1 MSDTNRATPRTE
13 PEGQR
18 LTSLDALRGFD
29 MFWILGADSFVYA
42 IHEMG
47 KNPVTKFFAEQVDHA
62 EWAGFRFYDLI
73 FPLFVFIMGVSTV
86 FSLTKIIER
95 EGRAAAVK
103 RVLKR
108 GVLLFIVA
116 LIYSG
121 GFTNP
126 WPDMRLMGVLNRIA
140 ICYTF
145 GGLLFIFCNV
155 RVMMAAA
162 VVLLLGYWALMAQV
176 PFPDVRPVPGGDAV
190 ITKEAG
196 FKSVDQLNMN
206 STVMIHGSYVQGV
219 TLANYLDQKY
229 LPGRKY
235 DGTYDPEGI
244 LSTMPALVTGL
255 LGIFTGLFLRKQ
267 ASETNMNPIFAGA
280 AIGFFMF
287 FHSWV
292 IYKSGLVIMAVFV
305 ALAGLFLAGISY
317 WLLLPKKQI
326 EANKA
331 GNLIVAGMMLALLG
345 WIWNIEF
352 PVIKKLWTSS
362 YVLVAGGY
370 SAMLLGLFYW
380 IVDVKK
386 WQAWCQP
393 FIWIGMNPITL
404 YLTSNF
410 LGGLGFEKLA
420 RRLTGGPVK
429 EFFDT
434 HVTAGFGELVSSFVG
449 VLLFVWFARFLYQR
463 KIFLRL

>member
-1 MSDTNRATPRTE
+1 METAPT
-13 PEGQR
+13 QR

-29 MFWILGADSFVYA
+29 MFWILGADSLAYA
-42 IHEMG
+42 LHEMSD
-47 KNPVTKFFAEQVDHA
+47 NPATKFFAEQLDHA

-86 FSLTKIIER
+86 FSLEKIIVQ
-95 EGRAAAVK
+95 EGRGAAVK

-140 ICYTF
+140 LCYTF

-155 RVMMAAA
+155 RVMMAVA
-162 VVLLLGYWALMAQV
+162 VALLLGYWALLAQV
-176 PFPDVRPVPGGDAV
+176 PFPDVRPTPGGDAV

-196 FKSVDQLNMN
+196 FKKISDLNLA
-206 STVMIHGSYVQGV
+206 STTMIHGSYIQGV
-219 TLANYLDQKY
+219 NLANYLDQKY

-244 LSTMPALVTGL
+244 LSTLPALVTGL
-255 LGIFTGLFLRKQ
+255 LGIFTGLFLRLNNFPEMKKVIWLF
-267 ASETNMNPIFAGA
+267 SAGA
-280 AIGFFMF
+280 A
-287 FHSWV
+287 S
-292 IYKSGLVIMAVFV
+292 A
-305 ALAGLFLAGISY
+305 A
-317 WLLLPKKQI
+317 
-326 EANKA
+326 
-331 GNLIVAGMMLALLG
+331 LG
-345 WIWNIEF
+345 WLWNLEM

-370 SAMLLGLFYW
+370 SAMLLAVFYF

-386 WQAWCQP
+386 WQTWCQP

-429 EFFDT
+429 NFFDT
-434 HVTAGFGELVSSFVG
+434 HIAAGCGELVSSLVG
-449 VLLFVWFARFLYQR
+449 VLLFIWFARFLYQR

>member
-1 MSDTNRATPRTE
+1 MSET
-13 PEGQR
+13 QR

-47 KNPVTKFFAEQVDHA
+47 KNPVTQFFAEQVDHA

-108 GVLLFIVA
+108 GALLFIVA

-162 VVLLLGYWALMAQV
+162 VALLLGYWALMAQV

-196 FKSVDQLNMN
+196 FKNVSQLNMD
-206 STVMIHGSYVQGV
+206 STVMIHGSYIQGV
-219 TLANYLDQKY
+219 NLANYLDQKY

-235 DGTYDPEGI
+235 DGTYDPEGM

-267 ASETNMNPIFAGA
+267 TVPVPRTALILIGAGA
-280 AIGFFMF
+280 VSAT
-287 FHSWV
+287 
-292 IYKSGLVIMAVFV
+292 
-305 ALAGLFLAGISY
+305 
-317 WLLLPKKQI
+317 
-326 EANKA
+326 
-331 GNLIVAGMMLALLG
+331 LG
-345 WIWNIEF
+345 WLWNIEF

-420 RRLTGGPVK
+420 RRVTGGPVK
-429 EFFDT
+429 GFFDA
-434 HVTAGFGELVSSFVG
+434 HIAAGCGELVSSFVG
-449 VLLFVWFARFLYQR
+449 VLLFIWFARFLYQR
-463 KIFLRL
+463 KIFLRF

>member
-1 MSDTNRATPRTE
+1 MADTNNSRTM
-13 PEGQR
+13 PESQR

-29 MFWILGADSFVYA
+29 MFWILGADSFVA
-42 IHEMG
+42 AVHEMG
-47 KNPVTKFFAEQVDHA
+47 HNPVTKFFAEQVDHA

-73 FPLFVFIMGVSTV
+73 FPMFVFIMGVSTV

-155 RVMMAAA
+155 RVMAAVAAA
-162 VVLLLGYWALMAQV
+162 LLLGYWALLAQV
-176 PFPDVRPVPGGDAV
+176 PFPDVRPTPGGDAV
-190 ITKEAG
+190 ITREAG

-206 STVMIHGSYVQGV
+206 STVMIKGSYIQGV
-219 TLANYLDQKY
+219 NLANYIDQKY

-255 LGIFTGLFLRKQ
+255 LGIFTGLFLRSRPVPVVNT
-267 ASETNMNPIFAGA
+267 ALCLIGAGA
-280 AIGFFMF
+280 LSA
-287 FHSWV
+287 
-292 IYKSGLVIMAVFV
+292 A
-305 ALAGLFLAGISY
+305 
-317 WLLLPKKQI
+317 
-326 EANKA
+326 
-331 GNLIVAGMMLALLG
+331 LG
-345 WIWNIEF
+345 WTWNLEL

-370 SAMLLGLFYW
+370 AAMLLGLFYYL
-380 IVDVKK
+380 VDVKK
-386 WQAWCQP
+386 WRTWCQP

-429 EFFDT
+429 AFFDA
-434 HVTAGFGELVSSFVG
+434 HVAAGCGELVSALVG
-449 VLLFVWFARFLYQR
+449 VLLFIWFARFLYQR